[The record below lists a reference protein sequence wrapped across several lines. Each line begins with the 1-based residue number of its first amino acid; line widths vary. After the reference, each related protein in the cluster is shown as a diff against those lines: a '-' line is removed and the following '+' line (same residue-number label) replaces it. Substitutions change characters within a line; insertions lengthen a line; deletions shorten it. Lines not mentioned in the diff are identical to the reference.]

1 MIHALQLDI
10 TGADISFTAPFAY
23 NSEVQKGDIKVSDL
37 FVLYKYENMIY
48 TMRMTGKEIK
58 NYLEESYS
66 LWTNRMKSP
75 DDNLLNLKE
84 KNDRNKGFDAF
95 KYFIAH
101 FDSAAGIIYTV
112 DVTKKKGDKINI
124 ISMADGSPFD
134 MKKEYRVAINSFRG
148 NGGGELLTKG
158 AGIPQEELKDRVIR
172 TTDKDM
178 RYYLIQFIKQQ
189 KVLHPQ
195 TLNQWKFIPEEWTI
209 PAADRDCEA
218 LFGVKRRTYE

>member
-1 MIHALQLDI
+1 
-10 TGADISFTAPFAY
+10 
-23 NSEVQKGDIKVSDL
+23 
-37 FVLYKYENMIY
+37 
-48 TMRMTGKEIK
+48 
-58 NYLEESYS
+58 
-66 LWTNRMKSP
+66 
-75 DDNLLNLKE
+75 
-84 KNDRNKGFDAF
+84 
-95 KYFIAH
+95 
-101 FDSAAGIIYTV
+101 
-112 DVTKKKGDKINI
+112 
-124 ISMADGSPFD
+124 MADGSPFD